1 MNIDLTKLNF
11 NREGLIPVVAQDAQT
26 GAVLMLAWMNI
37 DALEE
42 TLKTG
47 QAVYFSR
54 SRNEMWHKG
63 ATSGN
68 TQRIVDVL
76 FDCDADSLLIKVDP
90 AGPACHNG
98 TESCF
103 TNEIVSV

>member
-76 FDCDADSLLIKVDP
+76 FDCDSDSILIKVDP
-90 AGPACHNG
+90 AGPA
-98 TESCF
+98 
-103 TNEIVSV
+103 